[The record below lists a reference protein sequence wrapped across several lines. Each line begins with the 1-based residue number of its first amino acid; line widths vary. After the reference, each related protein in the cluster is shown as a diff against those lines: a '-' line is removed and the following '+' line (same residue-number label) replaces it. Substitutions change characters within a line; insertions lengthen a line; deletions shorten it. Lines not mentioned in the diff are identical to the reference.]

1 MPMTWNRVAWWKS
14 LVRAAMFCYAL
25 PASIQDAAGQAHAA
39 DAPLRLRTVWGMPN
53 HGIVRFCYRPE
64 ERPAVI
70 YFRYYP
76 EDKRTAI
83 VKRDVSAD
91 EQVLAEFPGRG
102 NERSLSCSDDGETI
116 AAFDNDERVLLI
128 RRGADTEDCEAEI
141 TA

>member
-1 MPMTWNRVAWWKS
+1 L
-14 LVRAAMFCYAL
+14 LVEIAASSRCVLFRAAPRSSVA
-25 PASIQDAAGQAHAA
+25 ASQAHAA
-39 DAPLRLRTVWGMPN
+39 DAPLRLRTVWDMPN

-91 EQVLAEFPGRG
+91 EQVLAEFRDVETNDRCPARTT
-102 NERSLSCSDDGETI
+102 EKRSQP
-116 AAFDNDERVLLI
+116 LI
-128 RRGADTEDCEAEI
+128 MMSGFC
-141 TA
+141 